1 MSREVLNITIVLFVI
16 VADYVTGVVK
26 ACYQNDYKSCVMR
39 EGLYHKSAE
48 ILALALMY
56 YLQYALPI
64 VGITVNFPFVS
75 FITYYIVLMEISS
88 IIENIGEI
96 NPSLI
101 GPLADVFSKVKEAK
115 EKKEGDDNGNI
126 KK

>member
-1 MSREVLNITIVLFVI
+1 MNSEVLNITIVMLVI
-16 VADYVTGVVK
+16 VADYVTGVIK

-48 ILALALMY
+48 IIAIALMY
-56 YLQYALPI
+56 YLQYALPV

-75 FITYYIVLMEISS
+75 FITYYVVLMEISS

-101 GPLADVFSKVKEAK
+101 GPLADVFAKVKEAK
-115 EKKEGDDNGNI
+115 EKKEGDNNGDI